1 MSTRTPFLDDAR
13 NHRLD
18 RLVVTDINLDPES
31 SAARSLNL
39 GDGAVGGHVLGFGLE
54 FLVRM

>member
-1 MSTRTPFLDDAR
+1 
-13 NHRLD
+13 
-18 RLVVTDINLDPES
+18 VVTDINLDPES
-31 SAARSLNL
+31 SATRSLNL